1 MECKNWP
8 VGVCSWSLQTDIA
21 GVAQAMKNI
30 GLEHVHL
37 GIRGAVEDP
46 NVLAEIQ
53 DQDWR
58 ITATM
63 IDFPQE
69 DYSSLDAIKVTGGVV
84 PDDCWDL
91 NRKLFIGA
99 ADKTAILG
107 VKYLS
112 MHAGFIDESD
122 QAHAKVFR
130 DRIKYLADAAADK
143 GLILLLE
150 TGQETALELRSFLEE
165 LNHPAVG
172 VNFDPANMILYD
184 KGNPIAALRVLAP
197 WIKHLHVKD
206 ATRTKEPGTW
216 GAEVP
221 WGSGEVGIV
230 GGEVGIVEFVRALE
244 DIEFDGAMAIEREAG
259 DERLGDIAL
268 AADRLRDICG

>member
-53 DQDWR
+53 DQDWT

-84 PDDCWDL
+84 PDDCWEV
-91 NRKLFIGA
+91 NRDLFIGA

-122 QAHAKVFR
+122 EANAKVFR
-130 DRIKYLADAAADK
+130 KRIKCLADAAADK

-150 TGQETALELRSFLEE
+150 TGQETALELGHFLEE

-184 KGNPIAALRVLAP
+184 KGNPIAALRALAP

-221 WGSGEVGIV
+221 WGDGQVGIV
-230 GGEVGIVEFVRALE
+230 AFVKTLKE
-244 DIEFDGAMAIEREAG
+244 IGFDGAMAIEREAG

>member
-21 GVAQAMKNI
+21 GVAAAMKNI

-46 NVLAEIQ
+46 NILAEIQ
-53 DQDWR
+53 DQDWT

-69 DYSSLDAIKVTGGVV
+69 DYSTLDAIKVTGGVV
-84 PDDCWDL
+84 PDDCWEL
-91 NRKLFIGA
+91 NRDLFVGA

-112 MHAGFIDESD
+112 MHAGFIDESNE
-122 QAHAKVFR
+122 AHAKVFR
-130 DRIKYLADAAADK
+130 DRIKCLADAAADK
-143 GLILLLE
+143 GLTLLLE
-150 TGQETALELRSFLEE
+150 TGQETALELGSFLEE
-165 LNHPAVG
+165 LNHPAVA

-184 KGNPIAALRVLAP
+184 KGNPIEALRALAP

-221 WGSGEVGIV
+221 WGSGQVGILA
-230 GGEVGIVEFVRALE
+230 FVKALE
-244 DIEFDGAMAIEREAG
+244 EIGFDGAMAIEREAG

>member
-21 GVAQAMKNI
+21 GVANAMKNI
-30 GLEHVHL
+30 TLEHVHL

-53 DQDWR
+53 DQDWT

-84 PDDCWDL
+84 PDEYWEV
-91 NRKLFIGA
+91 NHKLFLGA
-99 ADKTAILG
+99 VDKTAILG
-107 VKYLS
+107 VKFLS
-112 MHAGFIDESD
+112 MHAGFIDETD
-122 QAHAKVFR
+122 VAHAKVFH
-130 DRIKYLADAAADK
+130 DRIKTLADAAADK
-143 GLILLLE
+143 GLTLLLE
-150 TGQETALELRSFLEE
+150 TGQETAIELRSFLEQI
-165 LNHPAVG
+165 NHPAVA

-184 KGNPIAALRVLAP
+184 KGDPIQALRLLAP

-206 ATRTKEPGTW
+206 ATRTTEPGTW

-221 WGSGEVGIV
+221 WGDGEVGI
-230 GGEVGIVEFVRALE
+230 EEFVSALT
-244 DIEFDGAMAIEREAG
+244 DIGFEGAMAIEREAG
-259 DERLGDIAL
+259 DDRMGDIAL
-268 AADRLRDICG
+268 AADRLRDICV

>member
-8 VGVCSWSLQTDIA
+8 VGVCSWSLQTDIE
-21 GVAQAMKNI
+21 GVAAAMKRI

-46 NVLAEIQ
+46 QVLADIE
-53 DQDWR
+53 DQDWT

-69 DYSSLDAIKVTGGVV
+69 DYSTLEAIKATGGIV
-84 PDDCWDL
+84 PDDCWTR
-91 NRKLFIGA
+91 NRKLFLGA
-99 ADKTAILG
+99 AEVTAKLG

-112 MHAGFIDESD
+112 THAGFIDESD
-122 QAHAKVFR
+122 PAYAKKVH
-130 DRIKYLADAAADK
+130 DRIKRLADAAADK
-143 GLILLLE
+143 ELTLLLE
-150 TGQETALELRSFLEE
+150 TGQETATELRSFLEE
-165 LNHPAVG
+165 LDHPAVG

-184 KGNPIAALRVLAP
+184 KGDPIEALRTLAP

-206 ATRTKEPGTW
+206 ATRTKVPGTW

-221 WGSGEVGIV
+221 WGNGQVGIV
-230 GGEVGIVEFVRALE
+230 ALIRALE
-244 DIEFDGAMAIEREAG
+244 EIGFDGAMAIEREAG
-259 DERLGDIAL
+259 NDRPGDIAL